1 MLNRSMINASNT
13 MTQLQRQLDL
23 ISHNMSNV
31 HTTGYKRQ
39 EANFS
44 DMLYQQ
50 FDNQLNVQLENG
62 RNTPYGIRQGGGA
75 KLAHTNIQMNQGALK
90 KTERLLDAAF
100 TKENFFF
107 KVLVNENGRQ
117 AVRYTRDGSFHLASI
132 ANNRF
137 MLADSQGNA
146 ILDQNNKPIMMQG
159 PIQNIRIEPNG
170 NLTVVSAGD
179 NIPDQVFQLGV
190 VQVKKPQLLQGTG
203 NNLFGLPDLN
213 ALNLTLQDV
222 VQEAQGTERSDL
234 AIRQGVLEESNVD
247 LASEMSELL
256 LTQRS
261 YQFNAKSVSV
271 ADQMMGL
278 VNGLRS

>member
-1 MLNRSMINASNT
+1 MNRSMINASNT
-13 MTQLQRQLDL
+13 MTQLQHQLDL

-31 HTTGYKRQ
+31 NTTGYKRQ

-50 FDNQLNVQLENG
+50 FDNQLNIGKENG
-62 RNTPYGIRQGGGA
+62 RNTPYGIRQGVGA
-75 KLAHTNIQMNQGALK
+75 KLAHTNIQTNQGALK
-90 KTERLLDAAF
+90 KTERLLDVAL

-117 AVRYTRDGSFHLASI
+117 AVRYTRDGSFHLASMT
-132 ANNRF
+132 NNRF
-137 MLADSQGNA
+137 MLTDSQGNA
-146 ILDQNNKPIMMQG
+146 ILDQNNKPIVVQG

-170 NLTVVSAGD
+170 NVAAVSANGD
-179 NIPDQVFQLGV
+179 TPNQVFELGV
-190 VQVKKPQLLQGTG
+190 VQVKRPHLLQGAG

-213 ALNLTLQDV
+213 ALNLTMKDV
-222 VQEAQGTERSDL
+222 VQEARGTQRSDL
-234 AIRQGVLEESNVD
+234 DIQQGVLEESNVD
-247 LASEMSELL
+247 LAAEMSELL
-256 LTQRS
+256 LTQKS
-261 YQFNAKSVSV
+261 YQFNAKSISV